1 MSDDGELPESEG
13 ELVDSEDE
21 KEETTKLSN
30 QTNYTMFNTTNLTQ
44 VCLPVKIIIILIWGS
59 EILKKVSDQRKHTV

>member
-44 VCLPVKIIIILIWGS
+44 VCLPVKIIIILN
-59 EILKKVSDQRKHTV
+59 

>member
-21 KEETTKLSN
+21 KQETTNLPN

-44 VCLPVKIIIILIWGS
+44 VCFLEKS
-59 EILKKVSDQRKHTV
+59 A